1 MATCYRH
8 PNRETGLSC
17 SECGRPICTDCMTVA
32 PVGIR
37 CPEHSGSARGVRAPR
52 AARAALSSSGAYVT
66 RALIGLNVG
75 VYLAELAGGSG
86 FNANRGYLFEHGALV
101 VSAVYGDGS
110 PAGVAHGEWWRL
122 ITAAFLHYGPI
133 HLGLNMLALYW
144 FGTVAEGAI
153 GHLRFLALYLA
164 AGLAGSAGALLL
176 SPNAITVGASG
187 AIFGVLGAMLIL
199 EWLATGRLTGN
210 AMTLIVINL
219 AFTFAVPNISA
230 GGHIGGLVAGILGT
244 YAFAKFRHYR
254 SPLPGIA
261 VTALIAAASVAIAY
275 LKVRGRI

>member
-8 PNRETGLSC
+8 PGRETGLSC
-17 SECGRPICTDCMTVA
+17 SECGRPICTECMTVA

-37 CPEHSGSARGVRAPR
+37 CPEHSGVSRGVRR
-52 AARAALSSSGAYVT
+52 ARTTLSYSGSYVT
-66 RALIGLNVG
+66 RALIGLNAG
-75 VYLAELAGGSG
+75 VYLAELANGSG
-86 FNANRGYLFEHGALV
+86 INGNRGYFFEHGAL
-101 VSAVYGDGS
+101 YG
-110 PAGVAHGEWWRL
+110 PLVAQGDWWRL

-133 HLGLNMLALYW
+133 HLGMNMLALYW
-144 FGTVAEGAI
+144 FGSVVEGAI

-176 SPNAITVGASG
+176 SPNAVTVGASG

-199 EWLATGRLTGN
+199 EWLTTGRLTGN

-230 GGHIGGLVAGILGT
+230 GGHIGGLVAGIAGT
-244 YAFAKFRHYR
+244 YAFATLRRYR
-254 SPLPGIA
+254 SQLPGIA
-261 VTALIAAASVAIAY
+261 VTLLIAAASVAIAY
-275 LKVRGRI
+275 WKVRGQA

>member
-8 PNRETGLSC
+8 PGRETGLSC

-37 CPEHSGSARGVRAPR
+37 CPEHSGTARGVRRPR
-52 AARAALSSSGAYVT
+52 AVIPYTGSYVT
-66 RALIGLNVG
+66 RALIALNVG
-75 VYLAELAGGSG
+75 VYLAELANGSG
-86 FNANRGYLFEHGALV
+86 INGNSGYFFEHGALFGPLV
-101 VSAVYGDGS
+101 AEGD
-110 PAGVAHGEWWRL
+110 WWRL
-122 ITAAFLHYGPI
+122 LTSAFLHYGPI

-144 FGTVAEGAI
+144 FGSVVEGAI

-164 AGLAGSAGALLL
+164 AGLAGAAGALLF
-176 SPNAITVGASG
+176 SPNAVTVGASG

-199 EWLATGRLTGN
+199 EWLTTGRLTGN
-210 AMTLIVINL
+210 AMTLIIINL
-219 AFTFAVPNISA
+219 AFSFAVPNISV
-230 GGHIGGLVAGILGT
+230 GGHLGGLAAGILGT

-261 VTALIAAASVAIAY
+261 VTALIAAASVALAY
-275 LKVRGRI
+275 WKVRGLT